1 MHLARFRKRLL
12 RQRRFRQL
20 LLGSVLLCVWLG
32 FMIVPVERSD
42 PQASITSV
50 EEGIWWSVQT
60 LTTIGYGDVVPV
72 TTMGRFLGIVLQV
85 MGTIMFGSLIA
96 VISTSMSRV
105 QEEHYWNRL
114 FERLNAQD
122 DQIHELK
129 RHISFMVQK
138 DDAVVQKDNS
148 VGDSDSKSS
157 QE

>member
-72 TTMGRFLGIVLQV
+72 TTMGRFLGIILQV

-114 FERLNAQD
+114 FERFNAQD

-138 DDAVVQKDNS
+138 DDSVVQKDNS

>member
-138 DDAVVQKDNS
+138 DDSVVQKDNS